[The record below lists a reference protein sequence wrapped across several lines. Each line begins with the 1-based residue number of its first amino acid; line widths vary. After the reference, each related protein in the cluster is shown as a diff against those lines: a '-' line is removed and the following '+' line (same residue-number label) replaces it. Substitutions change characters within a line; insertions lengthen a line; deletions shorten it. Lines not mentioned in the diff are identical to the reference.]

1 MSPLLLAARL
11 ATLKGTAE
19 GASEYFTQLS
29 GHIILAMGDTLSSVV
44 FNINIYIDSIFWP
57 KGFSSIYLKMRL

>member
-44 FNINIYIDSIFWP
+44 FNVNIYI
-57 KGFSSIYLKMRL
+57 